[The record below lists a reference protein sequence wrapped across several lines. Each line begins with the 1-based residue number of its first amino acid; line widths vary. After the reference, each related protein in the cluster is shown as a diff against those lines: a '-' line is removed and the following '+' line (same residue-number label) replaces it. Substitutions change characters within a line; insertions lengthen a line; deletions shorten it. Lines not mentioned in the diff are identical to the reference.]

1 MKAVGAVSGGAAV
14 ATAGNVAVQEKGFTV
29 KKDKSIEQFII
40 DGVCVLYILFLIYG
54 LLFKFKG
61 FEAIK
66 KFNKGI
72 EFTWNPRLGWA
83 TLSKYSLS
91 AHLEVWGNLAIFIPL
106 GCFFSINNKRCG
118 LWHLLDIF
126 VIMTFSA
133 FIEISQ
139 AVFVIGMGDIR
150 DIILNTA
157 GGAIG
162 IYLYK
167 LLNKIFKN
175 VSDVVFLSVVAVCM
189 IGFTWAAFTYMDGGF
204 K

>member
-1 MKAVGAVSGGAAV
+1 MEVTASGVSAQASVANGGYQ
-14 ATAGNVAVQEKGFTV
+14 TTV
-29 KKDKSIEQFII
+29 KKKHFGLQQWMI
-40 DGVCVLYILFLIYG
+40 DCLCVIYVVFLIYG

-61 FEAIK
+61 FMAIK
-66 KFNKGI
+66 NFNKGI
-72 EFTWNPRLGWA
+72 EFTWQPRLSYKV
-83 TLSKYSLS
+83 LSTYSLH

-106 GCFFSINNKRCG
+106 GCFFSINNKKG
-118 LWHLLDIF
+118 GWWHLLDIF

-150 DIILNTA
+150 DIILNTS

-167 LLNKIFKN
+167 LLKLILKKN
-175 VSDVVFLSVVAVCM
+175 TDVVFAVALAISMV
-189 IGFTWAAFTYMDGGF
+189 GFTWAAFTYMGGGF
-204 K
+204 R

>member
-1 MKAVGAVSGGAAV
+1 
-14 ATAGNVAVQEKGFTV
+14 
-29 KKDKSIEQFII
+29 
-40 DGVCVLYILFLIYG
+40 
-54 LLFKFKG
+54 
-61 FEAIK
+61 
-66 KFNKGI
+66 
-72 EFTWNPRLGWA
+72 
-83 TLSKYSLS
+83 
-91 AHLEVWGNLAIFIPL
+91 
-106 GCFFSINNKRCG
+106 
-118 LWHLLDIF
+118 
-126 VIMTFSA
+126 MTFSA

-167 LLNKIFKN
+167 LLNKIFKS